1 MSKLSGLIASALLGL
16 AACGSMQPS
25 MEASVESDGLQIE
38 TDTAARQSPAPAP
51 GCVRSDIEVRSCLAQ
66 CERELRRPAI
76 SRCSR
81 CAAADHVCEESCQM
95 MEETQ
100 RDRED
105 TRCREEC
112 TTPPRR
118 CR

>member
-1 MSKLSGLIASALLGL
+1 MNKLSGLIASALLGL
-16 AACGSMQPS
+16 AGCGSMQPS
-25 MEASVESDGLQIE
+25 VEASVETGGLQV
-38 TDTAARQSPAPAP
+38 DSNTATGQSRAPAAA
-51 GCVRSDIEVRSCLAQ
+51 CVRSDIEVRSCLAQ
-66 CERELRRPAI
+66 CDRELRRPAI

-95 MEETQ
+95 MGETQ

-112 TTPPRR
+112 TTPPRK